1 MSMKKVIRGFF
12 KDLSMNELATNFFEG
27 LLILV
32 PVVVTVYVAFL
43 VFKTIDG
50 WLNIPV
56 PGVGFLVTLGLITL
70 TGRFASNVF
79 VQKSFDSLE
88 RLLVRAPF
96 VKLLYTS
103 IKDLIAAFMGEK
115 KRFDQPVMVTLTPG
129 GHAEAIGFVTRSSME
144 FLGLLDHVA
153 VYFPQSY
160 NFAGHLLV
168 FPKDQVRPLEAD
180 SSEIMAF
187 LVSGGVSGG
196 PETEFAAPA
205 PGG

>member
-1 MSMKKVIRGFF
+1 MKQYIRRFFTGFSMT
-12 KDLSMNELATNFFEG
+12 ELARNFLEG

-32 PVVVTVYVAFL
+32 PAFATVWVAIL
-43 VFKTIDG
+43 VFQFIDG
-50 WLNIPV
+50 FLNIPF
-56 PGVGFLVTLGLITL
+56 PGVGFLVTIGVITL

-79 VQKSFDSLE
+79 VQKVVDGTE
-88 RLLVRAPF
+88 HLLTKAPF
-96 VKLLYTS
+96 VKLVYSS

-115 KRFDQPVMVTLTPG
+115 KRFDQPVIVTLTPG

-144 FLGLLDHVA
+144 FIGLLDHVA

-160 NFAGHLLV
+160 NFAGNLLV
-168 FPKDQVRPLEAD
+168 FPKDQVRPLEAE

-196 PETEFAAPA
+196 PEAETFATTTPA
-205 PGG
+205 